1 MVINL
6 SEICDDTN
14 CSTDIKSEHIYLNP
28 FQIIAI
34 NKRNRINSLTG
45 TGIVYGFEIHTPDKV
60 YTINYV
66 DRGTRD
72 KRFISLCGI
81 WDDCLESVVH
91 S

>member
-6 SEICDDTN
+6 SEICAE
-14 CSTDIKSEHIYLNP
+14 TDSEIKLAHICLNP

-34 NKRNRINSLTG
+34 NKCNRINSLASTG
-45 TGIVYGFEIHTPDKV
+45 VVYGFEIHTPDKV
-60 YTINYV
+60 YTINYMNKEIR
-66 DRGTRD
+66 DR
-72 KRFISLCGI
+72 RFKSLYGI